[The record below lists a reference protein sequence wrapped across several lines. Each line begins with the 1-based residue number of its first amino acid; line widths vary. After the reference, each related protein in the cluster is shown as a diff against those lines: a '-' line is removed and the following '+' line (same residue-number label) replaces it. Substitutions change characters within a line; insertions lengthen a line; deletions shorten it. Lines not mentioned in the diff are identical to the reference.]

1 MSAETRL
8 LPSPHPPR
16 SGLSPQAG
24 FPDAW
29 RVRLQ
34 RLLAIAVVTGGV
46 VAAASVTQPARL
58 PPENPAVREPTIV
71 PPLPEVRAG
80 IPPSLTDSGTEQ
92 TSSQL
97 PGPPPPTE
105 PARPDSFIRFTIQ
118 PGDSIFDISV
128 VYGVSVEEILRFN
141 PELGDGTRVFA
152 GQEVLVPQFDE

>member
-8 LPSPHPPR
+8 LPSPHQPR

-58 PPENPAVREPTIV
+58 PPENPAVGEPTIV

-97 PGPPPPTE
+97 PGPPPPAE

>member
-8 LPSPHPPR
+8 LPSPHQPR

-34 RLLAIAVVTGGV
+34 RLLAIAAVTGGV
-46 VAAASVTQPARL
+46 VAVASVTQPARL
-58 PPENPAVREPTIV
+58 PPENLAVGEPTIV

-97 PGPPPPTE
+97 PGPPPPAE